1 MQRFYHQTP
10 LPRPSPA
17 LRLAALRLRSRLA
30 ADAFLAALDRYR
42 ALRAK
47 QFDPNQ
53 PRVPAGSPEG
63 GQWTNGE
70 AGQGGW
76 PVFDFG
82 PIGAGPIEVAPLA
95 AAAGIGHNRGP
106 SLDEPPQIP
115 KQDPGDPKTR
125 LQKAKEA
132 AKWLAKF
139 GARRLPVVGGVVVAV
154 EAAQW
159 LRAEWPSIRSYQDKP
174 KTYDELVRGAR
185 EARPGYHRHHV
196 VEQRSAER
204 EGFPRSMI
212 DGVDNVV
219 SVPIYKHRRISGWYQ
234 TPNADFGGLC
244 PRDYLRGKDWSE
256 RVRVGREALKR
267 EGVLKP

>member
-1 MQRFYHQTP
+1 
-10 LPRPSPA
+10 

-42 ALRAK
+42 WLRAK

-70 AGQGGW
+70 AGEGGW
-76 PVFDFG
+76 PVFDVGPIDFG
-82 PIGAGPIEVAPLA
+82 PIELAPLA
-95 AAAGIGHNRGP
+95 AAAGIGHNNGP

-115 KQDPGDPKTR
+115 KEPPPDRGSR
-125 LQKAKEA
+125 LAKAKEA
-132 AKWLAKF
+132 AKWLGKF
-139 GARRLPVVGGVVVAV
+139 GARKLPVVGGVVVAV

-159 LRAEWPSIRSYQDKP
+159 LRSEWPSIRSYRDKP
-174 KTYDELVRGAR
+174 ATYDELVRGAQ

-196 VEQRSAER
+196 VEQQSAND
-204 EGFPRSMI
+204 GIPRSMI
-212 DGVDNVV
+212 DAPGNIV
-219 SVPIYKHRRISGWYQ
+219 SVPVYRHREISAWYQ
-234 TPNADFGGLC
+234 TKNKNYGYLS

-256 RVRVGREALKR
+256 RQRIGMDALR
-267 EGVLKP
+267 RAGVLKR